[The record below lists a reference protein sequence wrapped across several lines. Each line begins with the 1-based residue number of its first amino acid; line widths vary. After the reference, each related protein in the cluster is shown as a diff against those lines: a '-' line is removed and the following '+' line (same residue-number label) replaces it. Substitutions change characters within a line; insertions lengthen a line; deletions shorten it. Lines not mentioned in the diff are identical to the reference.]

1 MATAIGERLN
11 SYTQTRGFGGNLESD
26 NNFQRQQS
34 DVNNFHTHILILS
47 SKMDM
52 MKTPAIHGLYCL
64 YYIGNLS
71 V

>member
-34 DVNNFHTHILILS
+34 DVNNLQTNILILS
-47 SKMDM
+47 SRMDM
-52 MKTPAIHGLYCL
+52 MKTLQSMDYIICIILAI
-64 YYIGNLS
+64 
-71 V
+71 